1 MRFLRPVPRTVSL
14 LLFTAALAAGCTSTN
29 SSDGTT
35 VPESGTDTT
44 SGQPETVLGQKGTY
58 DATIRRG
65 AGGVPHIT
73 ADTLANVS
81 FGQGWAS
88 GEDRTCDLADQVLK
102 INGERAKW
110 LGAGEDNA
118 NVESD
123 VAWRAIGIR
132 DVAGQDWKTA
142 AKQTRELITAYA
154 DGWNSHLAEVGA
166 DGISDWCAG
175 KEWVRP
181 VKPVE
186 VYAYARSIALQG
198 SGGAVS
204 SLLPTA
210 QPPSAAKPAS
220 FTPPTPSKP
229 SRAPEPTI
237 ASNGWAIGADRST
250 NGGGML
256 VANPHFPWEGELR
269 FWEVHLT
276 VPGKVDIYGVQLS
289 GLPGIGIGFTKTFG
303 WTHTVSAGNRF
314 TAYKLDLV
322 AGDPTSY
329 HYGDTTR
336 KITSTDITVEV
347 LGKDGKLTQKKR
359 TLWRSHYGPMLDFPG
374 FGWSDTAAI
383 TYRDGN
389 INNDEFVDQ
398 YLQMMQ
404 ADNLDDFIDV
414 HRKVTGVPLFNT
426 VATSADG
433 RAWYGDTATVPKL
446 SRKAIA
452 GYQKALI
459 DDPIVKIAADNGAVL
474 LNGSDPTYEW
484 QDVPGA
490 RDPGL
495 TPFNEMPVLERKD
508 YVFNAND
515 SFWMA
520 HATELLDGA
529 YSPLHGAQGTA
540 RSPRTRENATVLS
553 DTSPTGPSGTDGTFT
568 LDELAAAAVQNK
580 GYTSRALRADVV
592 KRCTGAK
599 PVIVAALADDDGAE
613 VLPAATVDI
622 AKACQVLANW
632 DGVYDLDRSGPV
644 VWREL
649 MSRYDSADF
658 TKAGA
663 LWANPFDPAN
673 PVTTPNGLAPAAG
686 GGTDLVLTNLA
697 RAVQVLDAADLPVD
711 VALGKVQT
719 ANRNGKPVPIH
730 GGAAVDGTTNVV
742 GFGRG
747 WSILDPTLTGLQR
760 DTVAPGSNLARVT
773 DVGGKPITGY
783 RISNGTSF
791 LLALAYGKDG
801 PEAKAFLTYSN
812 TADRKDPNYTAAT
825 EAFSKKEWRDIAFTE
840 ADVARTTVST
850 ERVQG

>member
-1 MRFLRPVPRTVSL
+1 MRLRRTGRRAIAL
-14 LLFTAALAAGCTSTN
+14 LLCTAAIAASCTN
-29 SSDGTT
+29 GDSSDGKATPSTT
-35 VPESGTDTT
+35 APAGP
-44 SGQPETVLGQKGTY
+44 GETVLGTKGDYT
-58 DATIRRG
+58 ATIRRG

-73 ADTLANVS
+73 GTTLANVS

-102 INGERAKW
+102 ISGERAKW
-110 LGAGEDNA
+110 LGPGDDNA
-118 NVESD
+118 NIESD

-132 DVAGQDWKTA
+132 DVAGKDWQTA
-142 AKQTRELITAYA
+142 SKEVRKLITAYA
-154 DGWNSHLAEVGA
+154 DGWNAHLAEVGA

-175 KEWVRP
+175 KDWVKP

-204 SLLPTA
+204 SMLPTA
-210 QPPSAAKPAS
+210 QPPNAAKPAS
-220 FTPPTPSKP
+220 FSPIPSPTNQPVI
-229 SRAPEPTI
+229 EPAT
-237 ASNGWAIGADRST
+237 ASNGWAVGAGRST
-250 NGGGML
+250 TGGGML
-256 VANPHFPWEGELR
+256 VGNPHFPWEGELR

-276 VPGKVDIYGVQLS
+276 VPGQVDVYGVQLS
-289 GLPGIGIGFTKTFG
+289 GLPGIGIGFTKNFG

-329 HYGDTTR
+329 RYGDEIR
-336 KITSTDITVEV
+336 KMTPTDVTIEV
-347 LGKDGKLTQKKR
+347 LGKDGTVSKEKR
-359 TLWRSHYGPMLDFPG
+359 TLWQSHYGPMLDFPG

-404 ADNLDDFIDV
+404 ADNLDDFISI
-414 HRKVTGVPLFNT
+414 HRELTGVPLFNT

-433 RAWYGDTATVPKL
+433 RAWYGDTATVPNL
-446 SRKAIA
+446 SKEAIA
-452 GYQKALI
+452 GYKKAVA

-474 LNGSDPTYEW
+474 LDGSDPTYEW
-484 QDVPGA
+484 EDVAGA

-495 TPFNEMPVLERKD
+495 TPFDKMPVLERED

-515 SFWMA
+515 SFWVA
-520 HATELLDGA
+520 HATELLEGD
-529 YSPLHGAQGTA
+529 YSPLHGAQDTA
-540 RSPRTRENATVLS
+540 RSPRTRENAVVLD
-553 DTSPTGPSGTDGTFT
+553 DTSATGPSGADGTFT
-568 LDELAAAAVQNK
+568 LDELADASVQNK
-580 GYTSRALRADVV
+580 GYTSRALLADVV
-592 KRCTGAK
+592 KRCTGAAAVK
-599 PVIVAALADDDGAE
+599 VPALAEDDGAQ

-622 AKACQVLANW
+622 AKACKVLADW
-632 DGVYDLDRSGPV
+632 DGVYDLDRAGPT

-649 MSRYDSADF
+649 MSRYDSDDFAD
-658 TKAGA
+658 AGA
-663 LWANPFDPAN
+663 LWAKPFDAQDPI
-673 PVTTPNGLAPAAG
+673 TTPSGLAPAAG
-686 GGTDLVLTNLA
+686 DGADLALTNLA
-697 RAVQVLDAADLPVD
+697 RAVQILDAAGVEVD
-711 VALGKVQT
+711 VPLGKVQA
-719 ANRNGKPVPIH
+719 ANRNGTLVPIH
-730 GGAAVDGTTNVV
+730 GGTSVDGTTNVI

-747 WSILDPTLTGLQR
+747 WSIQDPTLTGLTR
-760 DTVAPGSNLARVT
+760 ETVAPGSNLARVT

-791 LLALAYGKDG
+791 LFALAYGKDG

-825 EAFSKKEWRDIAFTE
+825 EAFSQKEWRDVAFTK
-840 ADVARTTVST
+840 ADVAKTTVST